1 MKFKEYINEEEV
13 IVVDFQERPESVL
26 NKIMKKY
33 KVKVSDWQEDEY
45 GIKLV
50 INVPS
55 NKVRQFKSE
64 VNNTKGYNV
73 E

>member
-1 MKFKEYINEEEV
+1 MKFKEYMNEEEV
-13 IVVDFQERPESVL
+13 IVIDFQEKPESVL

-33 KVKVSDWQEDEY
+33 KVKVSDWVEKDY
-45 GIKLV
+45 GLKLI

-55 NKVRQFKSE
+55 NKVKQFKSE